1 MLLPK
6 SRAFTPNHSK
16 GPSRRPIIIRL
27 YCAPAVAIFS
37 LMIPVSVARAQQP
50 VPAVLDAMTSELH
63 RAFTSLGKIPVAPS
77 LASAAADTKGGI
89 ETDTSHPSSADKP
102 LPPYFLSYTVR
113 DTSFVS
119 IRALYGALAE
129 SSAGRNRVADVQVR
143 VGDPKLD
150 NTHGTHRGSAVNSQ
164 QLPLG
169 DDREALSRSLWA
181 ATNTGYGAALDNYLR
196 VQTEAQVRAKEED
209 TSPDFSE
216 QEPQTHIGAVAP
228 QVVVDRAA
236 WEQRVRELSRIFRDY
251 PDVYQNMVFLTV
263 QNETDYFAS
272 SEGSQIVT
280 PHLQA
285 RIVAVAVTRA
295 DDGMDLFR
303 EQTFEAPTADGL
315 PTQALLESAMR
326 ELGKSLEALRKAP
339 VTEPFDGPAIL
350 SGRAAAVF
358 FHEVLGHR
366 LEGQRQRGDEEGQT
380 FTKDVGKPI
389 LPDFLSVADD
399 PTVSEFGST
408 WLSGSYQYD
417 DEGQKAERVDLIQD
431 GMLKTF
437 LMSRLPIASFGASN
451 GHGRAE
457 EGHVPTGRQGNLI
470 VTSTKTVPDSELRKE
485 LIDEAKKQGKPYGL
499 YFEDISSGF
508 AVTQRSSPQAFQVIP
523 LVVWRVYVDGRP
535 DELVRGV
542 SIVGTPLAAM
552 KSIIATGDKS
562 EVFNGE
568 CGAESGTIPVSAVAP
583 AMLLSGIETQRQ
595 PQGIARPPI
604 LPIPGAEEQ
613 GTGIREQGS
622 ENGAGQQKRRG
633 LNESVSACSP
643 QLFSLPLS
651 VASKSF
657 APQNPPALTPK
668 KIPSSKRCSLSSTA
682 A

>member
-1 MLLPK
+1 
-6 SRAFTPNHSK
+6 
-16 GPSRRPIIIRL
+16 
-27 YCAPAVAIFS
+27 
-37 LMIPVSVARAQQP
+37 
-50 VPAVLDAMTSELH
+50 MTTELH
-63 RAFTSLGKIPVAPS
+63 RAFTSLGKTAMSARS
-77 LASAAADTKGGI
+77 LTAASGDSNGGIATPASAG
-89 ETDTSHPSSADKP
+89 DKQ

-113 DTSFVS
+113 DSSFFS
-119 IRALYGALAE
+119 MRALYGALAE
-129 SSAGRNRVADVQVR
+129 STAGRTRGADVQVR

-150 NTHGTHRGSAVNSQ
+150 NTHGAHRGSAVNSL

-169 DDREALSRSLWA
+169 DDREALARSLWL
-181 ATNTGYGAALDNYLR
+181 ATNTGYGAALDNFLR
-196 VQTEAQVRAKEED
+196 VKTEAQVRAKEED
-209 TSPDFSE
+209 TSPDFS
-216 QEPQTHIGAVAP
+216 QQAAQTHIGAIAPPVAI
-228 QVVVDRAA
+228 DRAA
-236 WEQRVRELSRIFRDY
+236 WEQRVRELSRVFRDY
-251 PDVYQNMVFLTV
+251 PDVYENMVVLTV

-285 RIVAVAVTRA
+285 RLVAIAVARA

-303 EQTFEAPTADGL
+303 EQTFEAETIDGL
-315 PTQALLESAMR
+315 PKQSDLEAAMR

-380 FTKDVGKPI
+380 FTKDVGKEV
-389 LPDFLSVADD
+389 LPGFLTVVDD
-399 PTVSEFGST
+399 PTLTTFGNT
-408 WLSGSYQYD
+408 WLSGSYHYD

-431 GMLKTF
+431 GVLKTF
-437 LMSRLPIASFGASN
+437 LMSRLPIASFSSSN

-457 EGHVPTGRQGNLI
+457 SGHVPTGRQGNLI
-470 VTSTKTVPDSELRKE
+470 VTSTKTVSEPELRKE
-485 LIDEAKKQGKPYGL
+485 LIEEARKQGKPYGL

-508 AVTQRSSPQAFQVIP
+508 AVTQRASPQAFQVIP

-552 KSIIATGDKS
+552 KSIVATGDKS
-562 EVFNGE
+562 EVFNGL

-583 AMLLSGIETQRQ
+583 AMLLSAIETQRQ
-595 PQGIARPPI
+595 PQGTARPPI

-613 GTGIREQGS
+613 GTGNRDQGT
-622 ENGAGQQKRRG
+622 ENGAGRQT
-633 LNESVSACSP
+633 P
-643 QLFSLPLS
+643 QE
-651 VASKSF
+651 A
-657 APQNPPALTPK
+657 Q
-668 KIPSSKRCSLSSTA
+668 
-682 A
+682 

>member
-1 MLLPK
+1 
-6 SRAFTPNHSK
+6 
-16 GPSRRPIIIRL
+16 
-27 YCAPAVAIFS
+27 
-37 LMIPVSVARAQQP
+37 
-50 VPAVLDAMTSELH
+50 MTTELH
-63 RAFTSLGKIPVAPS
+63 RAFTSLGKSPIATSPASSPAPS
-77 LASAAADTKGGI
+77 AIPAADPTSAA
-89 ETDTSHPSSADKP
+89 PADKP

-119 IRALYGALAE
+119 VRALYGALAE
-129 SSAGRNRVADVQVR
+129 SSAGRTRSADVQVR

-150 NTHGTHRGSAVNSQ
+150 NTHGTHRGSAVNSL

-169 DDREALSRSLWA
+169 DDREALARSLWL

-196 VQTEAQVRAKEED
+196 VQTEAEVRAKEED
-209 TSPDFSE
+209 TSPDFS
-216 QEPQTHIGAVAP
+216 QQAQQKHVGAVAP
-228 QVVVDRAA
+228 GIVIDRAA

-251 PDVYQNMVFLTV
+251 PDVYENMVFLTV
-263 QNETDYFAS
+263 QNETDYYAS

-303 EQTFEAPTADGL
+303 EQTFEAETVDGL
-315 PTQALLESAMR
+315 PTQDVLASAVR
-326 ELGKSLEALRKAP
+326 DLGKSLEALRKAP

-389 LPDFLSVADD
+389 LPDFLSVVDD
-399 PTVSEFGST
+399 PTVDTFGST

-417 DEGQKAERVDLIQD
+417 DEGQKAERVDLIRD
-431 GMLKTF
+431 GVLKTF
-437 LMSRLPIASFGASN
+437 LMSRLPIASFGGSN

-457 EGHVPTGRQGNLI
+457 SGHVPTGRQGNLI
-470 VTSTKTVPDSELRKE
+470 VTSTKSVSDSALRQQ
-485 LIDEAKKQGKPYGL
+485 LVDEAKKQGKPYGL
-499 YFEDISSGF
+499 YFEDISAGF

-523 LVVWRVYVDGRP
+523 LVVWRIYVDGRP

-595 PQGIARPPI
+595 PQGTARPPI
-604 LPIPGAEEQ
+604 LPIPGA
-613 GTGIREQGS
+613 GS
-622 ENGAGQQKRRG
+622 QATETKGAQ
-633 LNESVSACSP
+633 
-643 QLFSLPLS
+643 
-651 VASKSF
+651 
-657 APQNPPALTPK
+657 
-668 KIPSSKRCSLSSTA
+668 
-682 A
+682 